1 MLAILLMLAAPITA
15 TADAKPVDNA
25 WSILENGVTNQSS
38 DKRAKG
44 VHALRLLPESE
55 KARQMA
61 EKALSDQ
68 NADVRVEAAN
78 SLGQMRATRAR
89 AKLKETLNDK
99 DVKVVIAAA
108 NALYL
113 MKDPAAYDVYYA
125 LLTGERKGSAGLVQS
140 ELNTLKD
147 RKGLEALAFETG
159 IGFVPFGSMSYQAW
173 KTVTHDGDSP
183 VRAAAAEKL
192 ATDPDPMTTRALES
206 SCSDKKW
213 RVRDAVVDAIA
224 KRGDPALLKS
234 VAPLL
239 WDDNDT
245 VMYDAAATVVH
256 LSARSRVKRGAVHGS
271 ATQQVVRH

>member
-1 MLAILLMLAAPITA
+1 MLAILLMFAAPIGA
-15 TADAKPVDNA
+15 TTDPVPMDNA
-25 WSILENGVTNQSS
+25 WSILENGVTSQSS

-55 KARQMA
+55 RAQQMA
-61 EKALSDQ
+61 EKSLTDQ
-68 NADVRVEAAN
+68 NADVRAEAAN

-89 AKLKETLNDK
+89 AKLKEALNDK

-125 LLTGERKGSAGLVQS
+125 LLTGERKGTAGLMQS

-147 RKGLEALAFETG
+147 RKSLEALAFETG

-192 ATDPDPMTTRALES
+192 ATDPDPMTTQALAKA
-206 SCSDKKW
+206 CLDKKW

-224 KRGDPALLKS
+224 KRGDPALLSS
-234 VAPLL
+234 VVPLL

-245 VMYDAAATVVH
+245 VMYDAAATVLH
-256 LSARSRVKRGAVHGS
+256 LDARRKVRRGAVHTG
-271 ATQQVVRH
+271 AAQQNVGH